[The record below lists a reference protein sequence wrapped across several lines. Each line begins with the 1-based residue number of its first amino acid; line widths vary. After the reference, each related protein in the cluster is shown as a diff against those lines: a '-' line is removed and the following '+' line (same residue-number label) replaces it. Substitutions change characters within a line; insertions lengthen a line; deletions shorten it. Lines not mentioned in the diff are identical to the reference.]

1 MLPVVIAGRHRLRT
15 HWSVRLTVFLVV
27 LATSA
32 ISLAPITAS
41 SSQVSHESQRSP
53 NTTFRVI
60 LLGTG
65 NPRPALSRFGPSILV
80 VAGERN
86 LLFDCGRGVTQRIY
100 QLKISFN
107 DVSALFLTH
116 LHSDHTVGVPDLWLT
131 GWVMGRKVPLS
142 IWGPQGTADMAAHLQ
157 EAYAFDVHIRRDV
170 DEKLSPQGVTI
181 QARDVG
187 PGMVYE
193 EKENGLKVTA
203 FTVDH
208 GPVKPAFGYRVDF
221 QGHSVVLSGDTTFSE
236 NLIRAAQGTDVLIH
250 EVLDLDAYRPADD
263 TYTPEQIEK
272 VIAHHTTPEQ
282 AAIVFARVH
291 PKLAVFSHIVP
302 IDAPN
307 VVAQTRKTYSGW
319 VELGED
325 LMTIDIGDQIQ
336 VHRPDH

>member
-27 LATSA
+27 LATSD

-80 VAGERN
+80 IAGERN

-100 QLKISFN
+100 QLKIPFN

-116 LHSDHTVGVPDLWLT
+116 LHSDHTVGIPDLWLT

-157 EAYAFDVHIRRDV
+157 EAYSFDVHIRRDV
-170 DEKLSPQGVTI
+170 DEKLSPQGVVV

-272 VIAHHTTPEQ
+272 VIAHHTTAEQ

-307 VVAQTRKTYSGW
+307 VIAQTRKTYSGW
-319 VELGED
+319 IELGED